1 MIILENAQEQL
12 LSIVNAAKSEY
23 RPIDK
28 CFNRILAED
37 VYATCDFPPFDR
49 SPLDGYAVR
58 SADVKSANENAP
70 VTLQVIDNIPAGS
83 VSIKSLAPGTAMR
96 IMTGA
101 PIPSGADGVIRL
113 EDTETY
119 DDQVVIRTG
128 ANAAKNICAQGEE
141 ITNTEKVLTRG
152 TRINSSSVG
161 LLAMFGITTPLV
173 YERPKIGILSTGS
186 EIVRMNEP
194 LTPGKIRD
202 TNSQMLMMEVLE
214 AGGVPIMLGRV
225 PDDTDCLIK
234 ALQSGGNCDLI
245 ITTGGA
251 SVGDHDLIEKVY
263 QTIGAEPLFSRVA
276 IKPGMPVLAGKWGDR
291 LLIGLSGNPAAASV
305 SYKLIVRPVLKKM
318 SGNNEIWY
326 PRAQATL
333 NEVFLKTSPVRRF
346 VWGKYSYE
354 KTGITVTPLFHQ
366 GNGMLRS
373 CPGSNCLI
381 EIPPDNPPLRPG
393 ANVEIL
399 ILE

>member
-1 MIILENAQEQL
+1 MITLENAQEQL
-12 LSIVNAAKSEY
+12 LSLVKAAKSEH

-37 VYATCDFPPFDR
+37 IYATCDFPPFDR
-49 SPLDGYAVR
+49 SPLDGYAVL
-58 SADVKSANENAP
+58 SADVESASENAP

-83 VSIKSLAPGTAMR
+83 VSSKSVTPGTAMR

-101 PIPSGADGVIRL
+101 PIPPGADGVVRL
-113 EDTETY
+113 EDTETC
-119 DDQVVIRTG
+119 DDKVVIRMG
-128 ANAAKNICAQGEE
+128 ANAAKNFCAQGEE

-152 TRINSSSVG
+152 TRISSSSIG
-161 LLAMFGITTPLV
+161 LLAMFGITSPLV

-225 PDDTDCLIK
+225 PDDIECLIE
-234 ALQSGGNCDLI
+234 ALQTAPTCDLI
-245 ITTGGA
+245 LTTGGA

-263 QTIGAEPLFSRVA
+263 QTIGAELLFSRVA
-276 IKPGMPVLAGKWGDR
+276 IKPGMPVLAGKWGER

-318 SGNNEIWY
+318 SGDSQIWY
-326 PRAQATL
+326 ARTQATL

-346 VWGKYSYE
+346 VWGNYSYE
-354 KTGITVTPLFHQ
+354 KAGIAVTPLFHQ

-373 CPGSNCLI
+373 RPEANCLI
-381 EIPPDNPPLRPG
+381 EISPDNPPLRPG

>member
-1 MIILENAQEQL
+1 MITLENAQEQL
-12 LSIVNAAKSEY
+12 LSLVKAARPEH

-37 VYATCDFPPFDR
+37 ISATCDFPPFAR

-58 SADVKSANENAP
+58 SEDVAGATANTP
-70 VTLQVIDNIPAGS
+70 VTLQVIDNIPAGT
-83 VSIKSLAPGTAMR
+83 VSSKVLSAGTAMR

-101 PIPSGADGVIRL
+101 PIPAGADGVIRF
-113 EDTETY
+113 EDTEEY
-119 DDQVVIRTG
+119 GDKVIIHAG
-128 ANAAKNICAQGEE
+128 VNATKNICAQGEE
-141 ITNTEKVLTRG
+141 IVNAEKVLLKG
-152 TRINSSSVG
+152 TRISSSSIG
-161 LLAMFGITTPLV
+161 LLAMFGITSPLV

-186 EIVRMNEP
+186 EIIRMNEP

-225 PDDTDCLIK
+225 PDDNESIVK
-234 ALQSGGNCDLI
+234 AIQDATACDLI
-245 ITTGGA
+245 LTTGGA
-251 SVGDHDLIEKVY
+251 SVGDHDLIDKVY
-263 QTIGAEPLFSRVA
+263 QTIGAELLFSRVA
-276 IKPGMPVLAGKWGDR
+276 IKPGMPVLAGKWGER

-318 SGNNEIWY
+318 SGDRQIWHN
-326 PRAQATL
+326 RAKATL
-333 NEVFLKTSPVRRF
+333 SEVFLKTSPTRRF
-346 VWGKYSYE
+346 VWGKYSYSE
-354 KTGITVTPLFHQ
+354 TGISVTPLLHQ

-373 CPGSNCLI
+373 RPEANCLI
-381 EIPPDNPPLRPG
+381 EIPSDNSPLRPG
-393 ANVEIL
+393 DRVEIL